1 LRKPASLSADLSG
14 VADPRA
20 LVPGDPDQLE
30 VLAAGLGA
38 FALGMTEAAGNLR
51 AVGSGEWMGGAGDAF
66 RAVAHQ
72 QPGRYEDA
80 GEAFGQAKLA
90 VLRYAN
96 VLREAQTTAV
106 RAVMRYQDAEQLSAA
121 WHGRMSAYRAAET
134 ASERASSASH
144 SRITVDVA
152 RPPPDDPGDAD
163 RAGATRLLADAY
175 ASVDIAARL
184 TQAALADAER
194 HAPTKPS
201 IWHRLTHGIGDA
213 LHGAAHVAEGV
224 GDGLHDMGKGLW
236 SLTGAAV
243 TDPHQFAASWQGM
256 STLTDVAHPY
266 AMQQAW
272 VGFGRSFVDADE
284 WSSEPGKAFGHTLVN
299 VGALAAGGEGVAAR
313 GGEAA
318 GGVGAA
324 SDLASS
330 DLPSLAKVVRSPHTA
345 QERWRLS
352 PDQMPPP
359 GAWNSSWTLARHVK
373 NHSRDFPGVST
384 PEQYLQQAQ
393 QFYVEVLER
402 RLPTRIDFQKVG
414 PRMKFYDPATN
425 RFLMTTTDGSII
437 TYYRPTSDE
446 YWDRQS
452 GYLVEWK

>member
-1 LRKPASLSADLSG
+1 LG

-51 AVGSGEWMGGAGDAF
+51 AVGSGGWIGAAGDAF

-90 VLRYAN
+90 VLRYAD
-96 VLREAQTTAV
+96 VLREAQTTAAS
-106 RAVMRYQDAEQLSAA
+106 AVMRYQDAEQLSAA

-134 ASERASSASH
+134 AAERASSASH
-144 SRITVDVA
+144 TRITVDVA
-152 RPPPDDPGDAD
+152 RPPPDDPGDTD
-163 RAGATRLLADAY
+163 RAGAARLLADAH
-175 ASVDIAARL
+175 ASVEMAARL
-184 TQAALADAER
+184 TRAALADAER

-201 IWHRLTHGIGDA
+201 IWHRFTHGIGDA

-224 GDGLHDMGKGLW
+224 GDGLLDMGKGLW

-243 TDPHQFAASWQGM
+243 TDPHQFVASWQGM

-284 WSSEPGKAFGHTLVN
+284 WSNEPAKAFGHTLAN
-299 VGALAAGGEGVAAR
+299 VGALAAGGEGLAAR

-318 GGVGAA
+318 EGGVIDTVTMRAGTVPSRAESVPVAEALRAPHVEGEPWELSPSQMPGPQGWSNPRTLTSHVERHGGDFSGATTA
-324 SDLASS
+324 ESYVERATEFYMTAIRNRY
-330 DLPSLAKVVRSPHTA
+330 PAKVYIKS
-345 QERWRLS
+345 QL
-352 PDQMPPP
+352 
-359 GAWNSSWTLARHVK
+359 
-373 NHSRDFPGVST
+373 
-384 PEQYLQQAQ
+384 
-393 QFYVEVLER
+393 
-402 RLPTRIDFQKVG
+402 TRI
-414 PRMKFYDPATN
+414 RIYDKSTN
-425 RFLMTTTDGSII
+425 RFLVVNTDGSIV
-437 TYYRPTSDE
+437 TYYRPTAED
-446 YWDRQS
+446 YWVGQEGDT
-452 GYLVEWK
+452 VEWR